1 MIVMEDRKTSPMNN
15 RQKQVP
21 IRYALLVPFIVLMA
35 VSVGL
40 ISHISF
46 SNSRE
51 AVNDVAGRL
60 RQEISTRIREHL
72 DGFLKIPHIITKS
85 AEDVIY
91 QGLLDP
97 GDPDAL
103 IKYFQDRVSAH
114 PSISSVYFGN
124 PRGGLADSGREGP
137 DGSRY
142 MMLTDSFTRG
152 PFKKYSVDAK
162 GNRGSVLCTIPE
174 FDATSRKWYIRAV
187 EKKTAAWSCIY
198 ILSTGQD
205 MAIAAARPVYDENT
219 NLLGVVSVDVFL
231 SQLSYFLSRLNIGKT
246 GQAFIIEKSG
256 LLVASSS
263 GDTLYHDGSDP
274 DTKSRINAA
283 DSPNPVIRQAMK
295 TWLHH
300 KNGNRE
306 DDTNDLEFKITGQR
320 YFLQV
325 SAVQDDHG
333 LDWLILVVI
342 PESDFMTGIKAG
354 NRTAGFLITL
364 ALTGVLI
371 AGFFA
376 ARTITRPILQ
386 LNAAVQDLTCGNRIR
401 SMDENTWLK
410 EPKEL
415 IRSFNRMSHRLHQT
429 VEALKQE
436 IYERKQAETE
446 LQKTEERYRHIVEA
460 SNTDIFA
467 LNADGV
473 FLFLNSTAA
482 RRIGGQAKDFTGRT
496 IWDVFPSEI
505 ADRHMAG
512 VREIISSGRG
522 KMKETETVLQNR
534 CRWYRT
540 NGQPLRDDKGHV
552 YAAMFIGTDIT
563 ESRHAEDQIRAALR
577 EKEVLLKEIHH
588 RVKNNLQI
596 ISSLMSLQAEGV
608 ENEQIRSLFTE
619 AQSRVRTISLVH
631 ESLYRHENLSE
642 IDMGAYFESLAKDIK
657 SLFHPSSEQI
667 DITVHARDIR
677 IMIEEAIPCGL
688 IVNELLVN
696 SLKHAFL
703 PGEKGG
709 IVIRVERNVDQQF
722 VMTVSDTGAGL
733 PETIDPSTTHT
744 LGLSLVVELVEAQLE
759 GSWRIDRNKGLSW
772 TICWP
777 LP

>member
-1 MIVMEDRKTSPMNN
+1 MEGVENSPMNN

-60 RQEISTRIREHL
+60 RQEISTRIKEHL
-72 DGFLKIPHIITKS
+72 DSFLKIPHTITKS

-103 IKYFQDRVSAH
+103 IKYFQSRVSAY
-114 PSISSVYFGN
+114 PSISSAYFGN

-137 DGSRY
+137 NGSLY

-152 PFKKYSVDAK
+152 LFKKYSMDEQ
-162 GNRGSVLCTIPE
+162 GNRGGVLCTIPE

-187 EKKTAAWSCIY
+187 EKKTAVWSCIY

-205 MAIAAARPVYDENT
+205 MAIAAARPVYDGNAD
-219 NLLGVVSVDVFL
+219 LIGVVSVDVFL

-246 GQAFIIEKSG
+246 GHAFIIEKSG
-256 LLVASSS
+256 LLVASSA
-263 GDTLYHDGSDP
+263 GDILYHDGSEP
-274 DTKSRINAA
+274 DAKSRINAA

-300 KNGNRE
+300 KGGSRE
-306 DDTNDLEFKITGQR
+306 DDTNELEFEIMGQH
-320 YFLQV
+320 YSLQV

-333 LDWLILVVI
+333 LDWLVLVVI
-342 PESDFMTGIKAG
+342 PESDFMAGVKAG
-354 NRTAGFLITL
+354 NRTAGFLIIF

-386 LNAAVQDLTCGNRIR
+386 LNAAVQDLAKGNSIR
-401 SMDENTWLK
+401 PMDENTWLK

-415 IRSFNRMSHRLHQT
+415 IRSFNQMSHKLHQT
-429 VEALKQE
+429 VEVLKQE
-436 IYERKQAETE
+436 NYERKQAEME
-446 LQKTEERYRHIVEA
+446 LQETEERYRHLVEA

-467 LNADGV
+467 LNSDGV

-482 RRIGGQAKDFTGRT
+482 GRIGGQAKDFTGRT

-505 ADRHMAG
+505 ADRHMTG

-522 KMKETETVLQNR
+522 KLKETETVLQNQH
-534 CRWYRT
+534 RWYRI

-563 ESRHAEDQIRAALR
+563 ESRLAGDQIRTALR

-596 ISSLMSLQAEGV
+596 ISSLMSLQAQGV
-608 ENEQIRSLFTE
+608 ENEQVRSLFTE

-631 ESLYRHENLSE
+631 ESLYRYENLSK
-642 IDMGAYFESLAKDIK
+642 IDMGAYFESLAKEIK
-657 SLFHPSSEQI
+657 YLFHPSSEQI

-703 PGEKGG
+703 PGEKGR
-709 IVIRVERNVDQQF
+709 IVIRVERNIDQQF
-722 VMTVSDTGAGL
+722 VMTVSDNGAGL
-733 PETIDPSTTHT
+733 PETVDPSTTHT
-744 LGLSLVVELVEAQLE
+744 LGLSLVVELVEDQLE